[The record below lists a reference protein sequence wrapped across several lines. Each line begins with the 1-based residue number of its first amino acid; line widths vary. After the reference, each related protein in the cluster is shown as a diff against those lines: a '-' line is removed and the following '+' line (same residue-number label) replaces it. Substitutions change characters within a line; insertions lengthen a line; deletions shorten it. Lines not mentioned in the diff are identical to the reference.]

1 MKQAE
6 KSFLAHGKLLLT
18 AEYFVLDGA
27 LALAL
32 PAKLGQ
38 SLDLRFT
45 NDDLRLGEPSL
56 RWQSFDE
63 KKQCWFEGEF
73 ELENFEILKNSDSAV
88 ATRLQKILREA
99 RNLNPAFLHAA
110 NSQPQ
115 SGKQLTANSHLSFP
129 RLWGLGT
136 SSTLIHLVAQWAEV
150 DAFELQFRT
159 FGGSGYDIACA
170 GAEGP
175 ILYFLKNGKP
185 HVEPCDFHPPFANQ
199 LYFIYLGQ
207 KQDSR
212 EGIARYR
219 SAVDSRQLAVE
230 EISALTRGFLVVTA
244 LADFEKLIVEHENLV
259 SKTVGLPRAKDLYF
273 SDFWGEIKSLG
284 AWGGDFILATSDRPE
299 EETLRYFNEKGYEV
313 FLPYESL
320 IL

>member
-1 MKQAE
+1 MMK
-6 KSFLAHGKLLLT
+6 KFHAHGKLLLT

-38 SLDLRFT
+38 SLE
-45 NDDLRLGEPSL
+45 LGIRNWESGIPAL
-56 RWQSFDE
+56 HWQSFDE
-63 KKQCWFEGEF
+63 KKQCWFEAEF
-73 ELENFEILKNSDSAV
+73 ELENFGILKNNDPSV
-88 ATRLQKILREA
+88 AARLQKILREA
-99 RNLNPAFLHAA
+99 RNLNPAFLPMT
-110 NSQPQ
+110 NGQ
-115 SGKQLTANSHLSFP
+115 QLTANSQLDFP

-159 FGGSGYDIACA
+159 FSGSGYDIACA

-185 HVEPCDFHPPFANQ
+185 HIEPWDFHPPFANH

-219 SAVDSRQLAVE
+219 SAVDGRQLAVDQ
-230 EISALTRGFLVVTA
+230 ISALTKEFLTSA
-244 LADFEKLIVEHENLV
+244 TLADFEKLIVEHENLV
-259 SKTVGLPRAKDLYF
+259 SKTIGLPRAKDLYF

-284 AWGGDFILATSDRPE
+284 AWGGDFVMATSDRTT
-299 EETLRYFNEKGYEV
+299 EETRRFFNEKGYQV
-313 FLPYESL
+313 FLPYETL

>member
-1 MKQAE
+1 MKQAK
-6 KSFLAHGKLLLT
+6 KSFHAHGKLLLT

-38 SLDLRFT
+38 SLELEIGNWKLEIPALHWR
-45 NDDLRLGEPSL
+45 
-56 RWQSFDE
+56 SFDE
-63 KKQCWFEGEF
+63 KKQCWFEAKF
-73 ELENFEILKNSDSAV
+73 ELENFEILKNSDPAV
-88 ATRLQKILREA
+88 AARLQKILREA
-99 RNLNPAFLHAA
+99 RNLNPDFLPSAK
-110 NSQPQ
+110 SQE
-115 SGKQLTANSHLSFP
+115 LTAKSQLDFP

-170 GAEGP
+170 GAAGP

-185 HVEPCDFHPPFANQ
+185 HAEPCDFYPPFANQ

-219 SAVDSRQLAVE
+219 SAVDGRQLAVDS
-230 EISALTRGFLVVTA
+230 ISALTREFLTVAT

-259 SKTVGLPRAKDLYF
+259 SKTIGLPRAKELYF

-284 AWGGDFILATSDRPE
+284 AWGGDFVMATSDRTT
-299 EETLRYFNEKGYEV
+299 EETRQYFNEKGYEV
-313 FLPYESL
+313 FLPYETL